1 MDKGWG
7 LFRIGLRRRKKE
19 VRRMKVMMCLAV
31 FFIAFM
37 LLFQDNMNSYQMELN
52 YRSFGSWLVCEEN
65 KQDISRPELYT
76 QGTILRGST
85 IFLPDKDA
93 GPEEEL
99 TVSYL
104 DNGLATSYSVGTM
117 TADFAKENRISL
129 YEGRFPEKAG
139 EIVMEL
145 GLLEKLS
152 LSYELGQEVTFL
164 LAKCED
170 TAVLREQALEKKLA
184 EQAENGQEPQP
195 GSPSPQPIPGTDPS
209 GEQAEESRVTA
220 EDYELSLYPVR
231 FTLVGTID
239 RYSARWNAMDLPSAI
254 LYPEEYPDLEMTGST
269 YTFYTFHE
277 DGREAVWEKGLRL
290 LEEVS
295 SGVNQQAQ
303 AAAASPEE
311 YSGVRQHTF
320 YNQSAFSNP
329 FWGNAAMYRGMTVIL
344 ILLGTAIVAYLMASY
359 LNKRRPFFLRM
370 RSIGAST
377 AEVWKMASYECVL
390 STMPAALVT
399 LLFAYGFSLI
409 AVLAV
414 SLISGIRFFYV
425 FSLKTLGIILL
436 SILLTLGLSLLIAL
450 LLFAGRGI
458 AIRQKAL
465 QKGPRKALL
474 RRFRRK
480 TGRKRP
486 YLGLRETLIRRR
498 RTSRVSHLFVQLI
511 GLAVCLVLFTCL
523 SMIGEKTERYRTTL
537 RMTKQFSGNVRDA
550 VSYKYEAPVKGSKPK
565 PGEKPTKQNMQ
576 EISSGTR
583 NTYTL
588 TKTIPAE
595 LIEEIRALPGVDS
608 LTTASLDETRRI
620 EWDGKNEDAF
630 YLFYLETAV
639 DSTVMNVKKVDKES
653 KNMGQLKKEL
663 EKTFYLIQT
672 LDDPSEYWDAHQ
684 AYLDPAVADREAFLR
699 GEQIILIVDQRL
711 SKYLYYLTESA
722 LENKDISWNERLNL
736 MYATNENRVNYW
748 EDLGSEIRPGT
759 KLQIVTDNEPVSV
772 TVAGIVPYGEA
783 GVQITQTLPGDAAT
797 CMLKLIGA
805 ETILDKVRAEE
816 GRISGCNYFRIR
828 FNAMADRENTLAALA
843 TLCARNRITYSSGME
858 TIREAKEAM
867 IQAILL
873 YGFVSAVLLILYLF
887 VRSAIAEEERFRLA
901 GSCAALKRSGLS
913 DSQMKKDKRRDAL
926 AQALPLLFS
935 VPLYLIIK
943 MIARYQSLSL
953 ERSLL
958 SVGEDHGKYSRT
970 AQHIYSIRED
980 PLTLQA
986 FFFTLDDIAWL
997 LLLIPVLVMIIA
1009 VWKTDSRMPDT
1020 RTLERNYK
1028 YE

>member
-65 KQDISRPELYT
+65 KQDISHSELYM

-129 YEGRFPEKAG
+129 YEGRFPEKSG

-195 GSPSPQPIPGTDPS
+195 GSPSPQPIPGADPS
-209 GEQAEESRVTA
+209 GEQAEEPRVTA
-220 EDYELSLYPVR
+220 GDFELSLYPVR

-239 RYSARWNAMDLPSAI
+239 RYSARWNATDLPSAI
-254 LYPEEYPDLEMTGST
+254 LYPEEYPDLEMTCST

-277 DGREAVWEKGLRL
+277 DGKEAVWEKGLRL
-290 LEEVS
+290 LQEVAG
-295 SGVNQQAQ
+295 GVNQQAQ

-311 YSGVRQHTF
+311 YTGVSQHTF

-390 STMPAALVT
+390 STLPATLVT
-399 LLFAYGFSLI
+399 LLSAYGFSLI

-425 FSLKTLGIILL
+425 FSLKTLGVILL
-436 SILLTLGLSLLIAL
+436 SILLTLGLSLLVAL

-474 RRFRRK
+474 RRFIRK

-486 YLGLRETLIRRR
+486 YLGFKETLIRRR
-498 RTSRVSHLFVQLI
+498 RTSRLSHLFVQLI

-523 SMIGEKTERYRTTL
+523 SLIGEKTESYRTTL
-537 RMTKQFSGNVRDA
+537 RTIKQFSGNVMDS
-550 VSYKYEAPVKGSKPK
+550 VSHKYEVPVKGGKAK

-583 NTYTL
+583 ESYTL

-595 LIEEIRALPGVDS
+595 LIKEIRTLPGVDT

-639 DSTVMNVKKVDKES
+639 DSTVMNVKKVDRES
-653 KNMGQLKKEL
+653 RNMGQLKKEL

-672 LDDPSEYWDAHQ
+672 LDDPSEYWDAYQ

-699 GEQIILIVDQRL
+699 GEQVILIVDQRL
-711 SKYLYYLTESA
+711 SKYRYYLTEAA
-722 LENKDISWNERLNL
+722 LEDKDISWNERLNL
-736 MYATNENRVNYW
+736 MNENRFNYW
-748 EDLGSEIRPGT
+748 EDLGSEIGT
-759 KLQIVTDNEPVSV
+759 GTQLRIVTDNEPVSV

-783 GVQITQTLPGDAAT
+783 GLQNVQSLPVDGAT
-797 CMLKLIGA
+797 CMLRLIGA

-816 GRISGCNYFRIR
+816 GRTLGCNYFRIR

-843 TLCARNRITYSSGME
+843 TLCVRNGITYSSGME
-858 TIREAKEAM
+858 KIREAKDAM
-867 IQAILL
+867 VQAILL

-913 DSQMKKDKRRDAL
+913 DRQMKKDKRRDAL
-926 AQALPLLFS
+926 VQALPLLFS
-935 VPLYLIIK
+935 VPLYLLIK

-1009 VWKTDSRMPDT
+1009 VWKTDSRIPDT